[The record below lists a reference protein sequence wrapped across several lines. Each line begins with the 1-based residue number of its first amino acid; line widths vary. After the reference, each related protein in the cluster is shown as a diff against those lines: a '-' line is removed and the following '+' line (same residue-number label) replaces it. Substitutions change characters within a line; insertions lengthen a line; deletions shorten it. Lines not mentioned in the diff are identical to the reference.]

1 MSLNSF
7 REKFAADT
15 APDMNSVMLRAD
27 AELISSN
34 LAEPALEAGDIASD
48 FTLEYPRGG
57 TILLSHMSFV
67 EVDHRSR
74 IEPGETLPAL
84 IGLRN
89 EDGGAL

>member
-1 MSLNSF
+1 MPLNSF

-15 APDMNSVMLRAD
+15 APDMTSVMLRAD
-27 AELISSN
+27 TELISSN
-34 LAEPALEAGDIASD
+34 LAEPALEAADIASD
-48 FTLEYPRGG
+48 LTLEDPRGG
-57 TILLSHMSFV
+57 TILLSRMSFV
-67 EVDHRSR
+67 EVDHRR

>member
-15 APDMNSVMLRAD
+15 APDMTSVMLRAD
-27 AELISSN
+27 TELISSN

-48 FTLEYPRGG
+48 FTLEDPRGG
-57 TILLSHMSFV
+57 TILPSRMSFV
-67 EVDHRSR
+67 EVDHPSRS
-74 IEPGETLPAL
+74 EPGETLPAL